1 MKGKIDFSQTDIKYP
16 KGIRLAFS
24 PPELEHQF
32 QRQYFTRHWN
42 QNRVAISFGLV
53 LYSLFGWIDWVIG
66 GEYWQTSLLIRLG
79 IAFPLLL
86 ALSITFFV
94 RRISERY
101 MPQMTFLALL
111 ISGSS
116 IVVMNILLP
125 EEYQNLHFTGL
136 LVCMIVGL
144 AFFRTDFRWSAAAV
158 VITFILYLAVTLM
171 VHPLPLPLIFSSA
184 YLYVTALVAIVYIS
198 WSLELKERQ
207 AFLMEQR
214 LRELAHT
221 DELTGLANR
230 RAFFDHFQSEWRR
243 ALRDGSIL
251 ALLLIDLD
259 HLKQI
264 NDTHGHPAG
273 DEALLQL
280 AKVLAEHAGRPGD
293 MAARL
298 GGDEFVLL
306 QHGTEPDRV
315 RKLASRL
322 ATRFAVLRL
331 PNPDEEIPLSA
342 SIGLVTAVA
351 TPSLT
356 PDFLLKR
363 ADEALYE
370 AKRSGRACLV
380 HKHLEKPADLQ
391 ARVV

>member
-1 MKGKIDFSQTDIKYP
+1 LKGKIDFSQTDIKFP
-16 KGIRLAFS
+16 TGLRLAFS
-24 PPELEHQF
+24 PPELEQQF
-32 QRQYFTRHWN
+32 QRQYFARHWN
-42 QNRVAISFGLV
+42 QNRFAISFGLV
-53 LYSLFGWIDWVIG
+53 LFVMFGFVDWLTG
-66 GEYWQTSLLIRLG
+66 GEHWQTILLIRFG
-79 IAFPLLL
+79 IAFPTLLIL
-86 ALSITFFV
+86 WKAFRTRKIAERYTPQLVFLSI
-94 RRISERY
+94 
-101 MPQMTFLALL
+101 LL
-111 ISGSS
+111 FGSA
-116 IVVMNILLP
+116 IVAKNVLLP
-125 EEYQNLHFTGL
+125 VEIQNLHFAGL
-136 LVCMIVGL
+136 LLVMMAGMV
-144 AFFRTDFRWSAAAV
+144 FFRSDILWSSAAIL
-158 VITFILYLAVTLM
+158 ITFVLYLTITWAIR
-171 VHPLPLPLIFSSA
+171 PLPVPTVLALSFFLISGFLIMIFAS
-184 YLYVTALVAIVYIS
+184 Y
-198 WSLELKERQ
+198 SLESKERQ

-264 NDTHGHPAG
+264 NDTHGHLAG

-306 QHGTEPDRV
+306 QHGAEPDRV

-331 PNPDEEIPLSA
+331 PDSGEEIPLCA